1 MSKGGLTAEQVES
14 VLWIIAKLEKQR
26 ESVSF
31 LNPVDYQELNL
42 PDYPT
47 IIKHPMDL
55 GTVSVK
61 LEEGLYMTIAD
72 VTADLQLIWDNC
84 KTYNDA
90 DSLIVAHARKLE
102 RITQKWYSQCQ
113 QEASEEETL
122 TEVPVTFEEL
132 VDLAEIIRRSSKE
145 VWREAI
151 CEIEKENLKAK
162 REYNA
167 EQTLVSLSGIS
178 RNLYERL
185 KSLTASGKSY

>member
-102 RITQKWYSQCQ
+102 RMTQKWYAQCQ

-122 TEVPVTFEEL
+122 TEAPVTFEEL

>member
-14 VLWIIAKLEKQR
+14 VLCIIAKLEKQR
-26 ESVSF
+26 ESISF
-31 LNPVDYQELNL
+31 LNPVDYQELGL
-42 PDYPT
+42 PDYPSV
-47 IIKHPMDL
+47 IKHPMDL

-61 LEEGLYMTIAD
+61 LEEGLYMSIAD

-102 RITQKWYSQCQ
+102 RMTQKWYAESQ
-113 QEASEEETL
+113 QEAAAEETI
-122 TEVPVTFEEL
+122 TEAFVTFEEL
-132 VDLAEIIRRSSKE
+132 VDLAETIRRSSKE
-145 VWREAI
+145 IWREVTY
-151 CEIEKENLKAK
+151 EVEKENRNAK

-185 KSLTASGKSY
+185 KKLTARGKSY